1 MMKKLNIFVVTI
13 MFTFFTSLNAEI
25 QYGFGLIAGQTEIS
39 GTETEGTAA
48 DTSARSKTIK
58 EIFVVGDIF
67 VESVADDGMTYGIS
81 LVPLDIEIGDGSR
94 TDSSAG
100 ADIASEA
107 DTGTR
112 TASAELSN
120 LITLYAN
127 VPMGTNGWYALLG
140 GHFTTVSTSETLNE
154 SSYGDEDVFGMQIG
168 LGMRG
173 GNLKYE
179 LSYSDFEDI
188 SISSTGGGTNSITA
202 DADALTFRISY
213 GF

>member
-1 MMKKLNIFVVTI
+1 MIKKLNIFVATI

-25 QYGFGLIAGQTEIS
+25 QYGFSLITGQTDIS
-39 GTETEGTAA
+39 GSETEGTAA
-48 DTSARSKTIK
+48 DTSIRTKSIK
-58 EIFVVGDIF
+58 EVFVGGDIF
-67 VESVADDGMTYGIS
+67 VESVADGGVTYGIS
-81 LVPLDIEIGDGSR
+81 LVPLDIEIGNGSR
-94 TDSSAG
+94 TDTSAG

-107 DTGTR
+107 DTGNR
-112 TASAELSN
+112 TASADLSN

-127 VPMGTNGWYALLG
+127 VPMGTSGWYALLG
-140 GHFTTVSTSETLNE
+140 GHYTTVSTNESLNE
-154 SSYGDEDVFGMQIG
+154 SSYGDEDIYGMQIG
-168 LGMRG
+168 LGLRG

-188 SISSTGGGTNSITA
+188 NISSSGGGTNSITA